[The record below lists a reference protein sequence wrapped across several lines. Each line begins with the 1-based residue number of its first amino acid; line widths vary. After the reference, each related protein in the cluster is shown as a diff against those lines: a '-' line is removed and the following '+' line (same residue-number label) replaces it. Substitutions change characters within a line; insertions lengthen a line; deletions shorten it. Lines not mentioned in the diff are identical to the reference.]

1 VYITLDVC
9 FASVALA
16 GNAAYGRLLWP
27 AVTHLGLAN
36 TWQQLLSI
44 SITLSSSTALL
55 LYWHFAPASY
65 KQRREQ
71 LVMGY
76 RLVRLANNYWTAYWS
91 SATARI
97 MLFAARIGGAP
108 AQERSPTQGIVELV
122 TKQLHMVPLTN
133 LALVRVWRAQ
143 VYGLYRSRQALPLVC
158 STTRTALHD
167 TFLPPGSSHCG
178 TR

>member
-27 AVTHLGLAN
+27 AVAHLGVAN
-36 TWQQLLSI
+36 TWPQLLSI
-44 SITLSSSTALL
+44 ALTFSSSTALL

-65 KQRREQ
+65 KQHRQQ
-71 LVMGY
+71 LVMTY

-91 SATARI
+91 STTARV
-97 MLFAARIGGAP
+97 MLFAARLEVGQL
-108 AQERSPTQGIVELV
+108 QEHSATQGIVELV

-133 LALVRVWRAQ
+133 LALVRV
-143 VYGLYRSRQALPLVC
+143 
-158 STTRTALHD
+158 
-167 TFLPPGSSHCG
+167 
-178 TR
+178 

>member
-9 FASVALA
+9 FASIALA
-16 GNAAYGRLLWP
+16 GNAAYGRHLWP
-27 AVTHLGLAN
+27 VIAHLGFAN

-65 KQRREQ
+65 KQHRQE
-71 LVMGY
+71 VAMGY
-76 RLVRLANNYWTAYWS
+76 RLLRLANNYWTAYGS

-97 MLFAARIGGAP
+97 MLFAARIDGGA
-108 AQERSPTQGIVELV
+108 AQERSATQGVVELV

-133 LALVRVWRAQ
+133 LALVRVLRARMF
-143 VYGLYRSRQALPLVC
+143 GLGRAAHAALQAV
-158 STTRTALHD
+158 STGHFPAPRK
-167 TFLPPGSSHCG
+167 
-178 TR
+178 